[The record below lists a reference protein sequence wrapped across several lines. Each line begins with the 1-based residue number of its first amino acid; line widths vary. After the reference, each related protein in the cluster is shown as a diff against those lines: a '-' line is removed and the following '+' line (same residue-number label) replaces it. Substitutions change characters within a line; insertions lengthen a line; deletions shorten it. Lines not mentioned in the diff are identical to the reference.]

1 MIPYKESIYVVLLHI
16 STGWTPR
23 LSAYRSLT
31 VNGRRRKTSARLSFS
46 SRRTFLMLK
55 VGMPG
60 LPCLSTV
67 KMVTGLTSF
76 LFCSVFKKWLT
87 PSAASDNTR
96 CVLSFTCGSCPVEG
110 RSHHANVIRQ
120 FYIRRTLPLTLQ
132 GCLIRR
138 RSAADVWSIRRCL
151 YARYIHRTQVRLPYI
166 FAGNVALLTGQR
178 LINRAYRKGAAP
190 PASPIHS

>member
-1 MIPYKESIYVVLLHI
+1 MYSCFCDFMETPICWSPASMHI

-31 VNGRRRKTSARLSFS
+31 VNGRRRKTSALPSFS

-76 LFCSVFKKWLT
+76 LFCSVFKKRLT
-87 PSAASDNTR
+87 PSAASDNTWG
-96 CVLSFTCGSCPVEG
+96 VLSFTCGSCPARG
-110 RSHHANVIRQ
+110 GSTTPMLSGSFI
-120 FYIRRTLPLTLQ
+120 
-132 GCLIRR
+132 
-138 RSAADVWSIRRCL
+138 SAA
-151 YARYIHRTQVRLPYI
+151 HFP
-166 FAGNVALLTGQR
+166 
-178 LINRAYRKGAAP
+178 
-190 PASPIHS
+190 